1 MRFLRNATLA
11 QCSPRQKTHTHP
23 VAMATKLY
31 VGNLPWD
38 TTEAT
43 LRELFSTCGTVLSV
57 ELPVGRNGRSRGY
70 GLIEFGSPAEAAASM
85 QSLNGAWWRVAGSS
99 RCRRQPD

>member
-1 MRFLRNATLA
+1 M
-11 QCSPRQKTHTHP
+11 S
-23 VAMATKLY
+23 KLY

-43 LRELFSTCGTVLSV
+43 LRELFSSVGTVVNV

-70 GLIEFGSPAEAAASM
+70 GLIDFASPGEGAAAI

>member
-1 MRFLRNATLA
+1 M
-11 QCSPRQKTHTHP
+11 S
-23 VAMATKLY
+23 TKLY

-43 LRELFSTCGTVLSV
+43 LRELFSSVGTVLSV

-70 GLIEFGSPAEAAASM
+70 GLVEFSSPSESLQAI
-85 QSLNGAWWRVAGSS
+85 QSLNGAWWRRARG
-99 RCRRQPD
+99 RRPGAARLTLLLPSPARLAALLQASLWASAR